1 MSESHVGGCPL
12 TLGRCPMAHEPH
24 VSAPHTAA
32 ARQHDGHVHRRA
44 EPGASG
50 TMRTA
55 NCEPRPVCRQVG
67 AHTGLRMRTA
77 QGTCGWMGD
86 GGWAWMGRG
95 RTQIAP
101 AHARRER
108 IPFPRLA
115 PPHCRSQM
123 AGDPGQQLRRARS
136 GTPQAVLGAGAGSV
150 AWWPASAC
158 CDAHVVMTLSL
169 P

>member
-1 MSESHVGGCPL
+1 
-12 TLGRCPMAHEPH
+12 MAHEPH

-55 NCEPRPVCRQVG
+55 NCEPRPVCRQAG

-86 GGWAWMGRG
+86 GPGWAGGALKLRQRTPGAREFRSHVSPRHTAEAKWQATLGNSFAVHAAEHHKPCWVQVPVVSRG
-95 RTQIAP
+95 GLP
-101 AHARRER
+101 AR
-108 IPFPRLA
+108 
-115 PPHCRSQM
+115 
-123 AGDPGQQLRRARS
+123 
-136 GTPQAVLGAGAGSV
+136 V
-150 AWWPASAC
+150 AMHTS
-158 CDAHVVMTLSL
+158 
-169 P
+169 